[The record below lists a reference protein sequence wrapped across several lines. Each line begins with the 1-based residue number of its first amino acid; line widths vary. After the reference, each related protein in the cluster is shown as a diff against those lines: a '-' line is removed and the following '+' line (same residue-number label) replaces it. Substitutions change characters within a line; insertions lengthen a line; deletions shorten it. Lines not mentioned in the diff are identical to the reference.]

1 MMYDIW
7 FLRCYNISVSL
18 FVCSRFC
25 VVTGCKNNE
34 NLTLSCSLHPK
45 KWEQIIQ
52 NWKEWH
58 KTFINYGVN
67 IFGILKI
74 SWKMA
79 ELEGGYFVSEL
90 NGHPVHYVGGEREFY
105 EWGTYI
111 LEIQRFLILYTVSL
125 HIHLQKL
132 TLGT

>member
-1 MMYDIW
+1 MYDIW

-34 NLTLSCSLHPK
+34 NLTLSYTLHPK
-45 KWEQIIQ
+45 KWEPITQ

-58 KTFINYGVN
+58 KTFINNGVN

-79 ELEGGYFVSEL
+79 ELEGGYFFAGL
-90 NGHPVHYVGGEREFY
+90 NGHPVVVFI
-105 EWGTYI
+105 I
-111 LEIQRFLILYTVSL
+111 LVTNYHKKNKNTC
-125 HIHLQKL
+125 
-132 TLGT
+132 

>member
-79 ELEGGYFVSEL
+79 ELEGGYFISGL
-90 NGHPVHYVGGEREFY
+90 NGHPVHYTPHF
-105 EWGTYI
+105 WWSWLQFWI
-111 LEIQRFLILYTVSL
+111 LYRFLQRIMNVWTFFLYL
-125 HIHLQKL
+125 FCC
-132 TLGT
+132 

>member
-1 MMYDIW
+1 MYDIW

-79 ELEGGYFVSEL
+79 ELEGGYFIAWL
-90 NGHPVHYVGGEREFY
+90 NGHPVYPMYSLNSEFQVPSTKIGGPALKRGQFY
-105 EWGTYI
+105 P
-111 LEIQRFLILYTVSL
+111 QNPSL
-125 HIHLQKL
+125 R
-132 TLGT
+132 GGRG